1 MKVIGSALITASL
14 IALAGAAQAQPADSG
29 YLRDT
34 RGDYPKAAGSC
45 VRAGYWTPAMAV
57 IECDPDLVPKPAA
70 VPVPAPRVEPAPPP
84 APVPAPVAPVAP
96 APTPTPKPAVAPV
109 MERVTL
115 SADVLFE
122 FDRAVLRD
130 EGRQRLDTLVR
141 DTSGIALE
149 VIIASGHA
157 DRIGTTAYNQRLSV
171 RRAETVKAYL
181 VSKAIDANRV
191 YAEGKGE
198 SQPVTGDKCAKM
210 GREHRSNKKLVDC
223 LQPDRRVDVEVIGTR
238 SK

>member
-1 MKVIGSALITASL
+1 MKVTGHALLAASL
-14 IALAGAAQAQPADSG
+14 IALGGAAHAQVSG
-29 YLRDT
+29 YLTDSRT
-34 RGDYPKAAGSC
+34 AHVRAAQSC
-45 VRAGYWTPAMAV
+45 VRTGYWTPALANA
-57 IECDPDLVPKPAA
+57 ECDPDLVPKPAA
-70 VPVPAPRVEPAPPP
+70 APAPAPRAEPAPAP
-84 APVPAPVAPVAP
+84 APTPVPAPVAPAAP
-96 APTPTPKPAVAPV
+96 PKAAAVAPV
-109 MERVTL
+109 SERVTL

-130 EGRQRLDTLVR
+130 GGKQQLDKLVG
-141 DTSGIALE
+141 DTKGVALE

-157 DRIGTTAYNQRLSV
+157 DRIGDANYNQRLST

-181 VSKAIDANRV
+181 VSKGIEPNRV

-198 SQPVTGDKCAKM
+198 AQPVTGDKCAKM

-238 SK
+238 AK

>member
-1 MKVIGSALITASL
+1 MKALSSSLLAASL
-14 IALAGAAQAQPADSG
+14 IAVAGAAQAQPRDSG
-29 YLRDT
+29 YLTDT
-34 RGDYPKAAGSC
+34 GGRIYVKAAQSC
-45 VRAGYWTPAMAV
+45 VRTSYWTPAMAV
-57 IECDPDLVPKPAA
+57 VECDPDLVPRPAA
-70 VPVPAPRVEPAPPP
+70 APAPAPMAAPAP
-84 APVPAPVAPVAP
+84 APVAPAPVAPVP
-96 APTPTPKPAVAPV
+96 APKPKPAVAPV
-109 MERVTL
+109 VERVTL

-122 FDRAVLRD
+122 FDKAVLRD
-130 EGRQRLDTLVR
+130 EGKTRLDQLTR
-141 DTSGIALE
+141 DVGGIALE

-171 RRAETVKAYL
+171 RRADTVKAYL
-181 VSKAIDANRV
+181 VSKGIDANRV

-210 GREHRSNKKLVDC
+210 GREHRSNAKLVAC

>member
-1 MKVIGSALITASL
+1 MKVPSSSLLAASL
-14 IALAGAAQAQPADSG
+14 IALAGAALAQPRDSG
-29 YLRDT
+29 YLTDT
-34 RGDYPKAAGSC
+34 GGRIYVKAAQSC
-45 VRAGYWTPAMAV
+45 VRTSYWTPAMAV
-57 IECDPDLVPKPAA
+57 LECDPDLVPRAA
-70 VPVPAPRVEPAPPP
+70 AAPAPAPMAAPAP
-84 APVPAPVAPVAP
+84 APVAP
-96 APTPTPKPAVAPV
+96 APVAPAPKPKPAVAPV
-109 MERVTL
+109 VERVTL

-130 EGRQRLDTLVR
+130 EGKAKLDGLVR
-141 DTSGIALE
+141 DVGGIALE

-171 RRAETVKAYL
+171 RRADTVKAYL
-181 VSKAIDANRV
+181 VSKGIEANRV

>member
-1 MKVIGSALITASL
+1 MKVIGSALLAASF
-14 IALAGAAQAQPADSG
+14 IAGAAQAQPRDSG
-29 YLRDT
+29 YLTDT
-34 RGDYPKAAGSC
+34 RGGYPKAAGSC

-57 IECDPDLVPKPAA
+57 AECDPDLVPKPAA
-70 VPVPAPRVEPAPPP
+70 VPAPAPRAEPAPAP
-84 APVPAPVAPVAP
+84 APAPAPVAP
-96 APTPTPKPAVAPV
+96 APKPKPAVAPV
-109 MERVTL
+109 SERVTL

-130 EGRQRLDTLVR
+130 QGRARLDTLVR

-157 DRIGTTAYNQRLSV
+157 DRIGAAAYNQRLST

-181 VSKAIDANRV
+181 VSKGIDANRV

-198 SQPVTGDKCAKM
+198 SQPVTSDKCAKM

-238 SK
+238 RK

>member
-1 MKVIGSALITASL
+1 MKVTGTALLAASL
-14 IALAGAAQAQPADSG
+14 VALGGAAQAQVSG
-29 YLRDT
+29 YLTDT
-34 RGDYPKAAGSC
+34 RGAYPKAAASC
-45 VRAGYWTPAMAV
+45 VRTGYWTPALANA
-57 IECDPDLVPKPAA
+57 ECDPDLVPKAAAAPA
-70 VPVPAPRVEPAPPP
+70 PAPRAEPAPAPT
-84 APVPAPVAPVAP
+84 PVPAPVAPAVP
-96 APTPTPKPAVAPV
+96 PKAAVAPV
-109 MERVTL
+109 SERVTL

-122 FDRAVLRD
+122 FDRAVLR
-130 EGRQRLDTLVR
+130 EGGRAQLDKLVA
-141 DTSGIALE
+141 DTSGVALE

-157 DRIGTTAYNQRLSV
+157 DRIGAANYNQRLST

-181 VSKAIDANRV
+181 VSKGIDANRV

>member
-1 MKVIGSALITASL
+1 MKATGSVFLAASL
-14 IALAGAAQAQPADSG
+14 IALGGAAHAQVSG
-29 YLRDT
+29 YVTDT
-34 RGDYPKAAGSC
+34 RAAHVRAAGSC
-45 VRAGYWTPAMAV
+45 VRTGYWTPALANA
-57 IECDPDLVPKPAA
+57 ECDPDLVPKPAA
-70 VPVPAPRVEPAPPP
+70 APAPAPRAEPAPAP
-84 APVPAPVAPVAP
+84 APTPVPAPVAPAAP
-96 APTPTPKPAVAPV
+96 PKATAVAPV
-109 MERVTL
+109 SERVTL

-130 EGRQRLDTLVR
+130 GGKQQLDKLVA

-157 DRIGTTAYNQRLSV
+157 DRIGAANYNQRLST
-171 RRAETVKAYL
+171 RRSETVKAYL
-181 VSKAIDANRV
+181 VSKGVDPNRV

-238 SK
+238 AK